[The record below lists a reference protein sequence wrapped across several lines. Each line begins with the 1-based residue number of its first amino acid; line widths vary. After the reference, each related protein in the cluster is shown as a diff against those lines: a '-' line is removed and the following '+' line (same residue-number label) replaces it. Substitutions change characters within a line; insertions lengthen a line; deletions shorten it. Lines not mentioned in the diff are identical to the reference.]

1 MPILKISLGLVAV
14 GVGLLAPSSPA
25 RAACDGCVVAAINA
39 HKAEMIGQFSD
50 LKTFLAEQIKTLR
63 QSMAQVEK
71 DSLRAQADLAYR
83 PPARACETATAGA
96 AAGPARDRAEAYHR
110 AFNHLRRPERT
121 GAAAGAAMVKAQVE
135 SYCNAE
141 DVGSRGCTQASRRPD
156 APFQTE
162 TLYSGSGLGDR
173 AKATQPNTF
182 LPEVLSFDDDR
193 ITDARRF
200 IDNAV
205 DPYPTDDLPQ
215 ALRETPQG
223 KRFWLR
229 RKLYEGRLSASR
241 YSLNHALAWRVPAA
255 ALKGWLLAVWQESKA
270 AEHQAELIA
279 ALPEHISYLEL
290 LKAMVD
296 SRFAQPTW
304 YAGVAGN
311 NEAANLRE
319 LAYMGALALNL
330 QYLQL
335 RQGERIEHL
344 LARANLGDAHRNE
357 RKALQEERA
366 AALNLV
372 KARATTTAA
381 PTTQTLTPIPAP
393 TPTTPTTPTLAP
405 EGDAP

>member
-1 MPILKISLGLVAV
+1 MPVLKLWRVLITV
-14 GVGLLAPSSPA
+14 GVGLLAPSLPA
-25 RAACDGCVVAAINA
+25 RAACDSCVVAAINA
-39 HKAEMIGQFSD
+39 HKAEMVRQFAE
-50 LKTFLAEQIKTLR
+50 LKEFLGAQFKTIR
-63 QSMAQVEK
+63 QSIAQVEK

-135 SYCNAE
+135 RYCNAE
-141 DVGSRGCTQASRRPD
+141 DVGSRGCTEASRRPD
-156 APFQTE
+156 AQFQTE
-162 TLYSGSGLGDR
+162 TLFSGSGLGDQ
-173 AKATQPNTF
+173 AEATQPNTF

-200 IDNAV
+200 IDNAA
-205 DPYPTDDLPQ
+205 DPYPTDDLPK

-223 KRFWLR
+223 KMFWLR

-241 YSLNHALAWRVPAA
+241 YSMNHALAWRAPAA
-255 ALKGWLLAVWQESKA
+255 ALKGWLLQVWQESKA
-270 AEHQAELIA
+270 AEHRNELIA
-279 ALPEHISYLEL
+279 ALPENISYLET
-290 LKAMVD
+290 LKTMVD
-296 SRFAQPTW
+296 SRFAAPSW

-311 NEAANLRE
+311 HEAANVRE

-344 LARANLGDAHRNE
+344 LARANLGDAHLNE

-366 AALNLV
+366 AAINLV
-372 KARATTTAA
+372 KAATTLAGGGA
-381 PTTQTLTPIPAP
+381 QTSNPNPNPNPNPDP
-393 TPTTPTTPTLAP
+393 TPEGGAP
-405 EGDAP
+405 

>member
-1 MPILKISLGLVAV
+1 MPALKISLVLVAV
-14 GVGLLAPSSPA
+14 GVGLLAPAPPA

-39 HKAEMIGQFSD
+39 HKAEMVRQFAE
-50 LKTFLAEQIKTLR
+50 LKAFLGAQFKTVR
-63 QSMAQVEK
+63 QSIAQVEK
-71 DSLRAQADLAYR
+71 DSLRARADLAYR

-141 DVGSRGCTQASRRPD
+141 DVGSRGCVRASRRPD
-156 APFQTE
+156 AQFQTE
-162 TLYSGSGLGDR
+162 TLYAGSGVGDR
-173 AKATQPNTF
+173 ADATQPNTF

-200 IDNAV
+200 IDNAA
-205 DPYPTDDLPQ
+205 DPYPTDDLPE

-241 YSLNHALAWRVPAA
+241 YSMNHALAWRTPAA
-255 ALKGWLLAVWQESKA
+255 GIKAWLLQVWRESKA
-270 AEHQAELIA
+270 AEHQEELIA
-279 ALPEHISYLEL
+279 ALPEHLSYLEM
-290 LKAMVD
+290 LKTLVD
-296 SRFAQPTW
+296 SRFAAPSW

-311 NEAANLRE
+311 NESANVRE

-344 LARANLGDAHRNE
+344 LARANLGDGHLNE

-366 AALNLV
+366 AAINLV
-372 KARATTTAA
+372 KPATTAA
-381 PTTQTLTPIPAP
+381 GAGAQTSNPNPNPNP
-393 TPTTPTTPTLAP
+393 TPEGGAP
-405 EGDAP
+405 

>member
-1 MPILKISLGLVAV
+1 MPIMPILKIGLVLGAV

-25 RAACDGCVVAAINA
+25 RAACDGCVVAAVNA
-39 HKAEMIGQFSD
+39 HKAEMVRQFTE
-50 LKTFLAEQIKTLR
+50 LKKFLGAQFKTVR
-63 QSMAQVEK
+63 QSIAQVEK
-71 DSLRAQADLAYR
+71 DSLRARADLAHR

-121 GAAAGAAMVKAQVE
+121 GAAAGAAMVEAQVE
-135 SYCNAE
+135 HYCNAE
-141 DVGSRGCTQASRRPD
+141 DVGSRGCTQASQRPD

-173 AKATQPNTF
+173 ADATQPNTF

-193 ITDARRF
+193 IADARRF
-200 IDNAV
+200 IDNAA
-205 DPYPTDDLPQ
+205 DPYPTDDVPE

-223 KRFWLR
+223 KTFWIR

-255 ALKGWLLAVWQESKA
+255 ALKGWLLQVWRESKA
-270 AEHQAELIA
+270 AEHKDELIA
-279 ALPEHISYLEL
+279 ALPEHLSYLEM
-290 LKAMVD
+290 LKTLVD
-296 SRFAQPTW
+296 SRFAMPTW

-366 AALNLV
+366 AAINLV
-372 KARATTTAA
+372 KPATTTAGGGA
-381 PTTQTLTPIPAP
+381 QTANPNPTSNPDP
-393 TPTTPTTPTLAP
+393 TPEGGAP
-405 EGDAP
+405 